1 MSLALLPLLAMV
13 VGLAAY
19 AVFGGADFGVGFWQL
34 TAGRGSRGDAVREHA
49 QHAIA
54 TVWEANHV
62 WLIFVLTVC
71 WTAYPLALSSIA
83 STLAIPLFIAA
94 VGIVIRGTTYV
105 LGDLPSNRV
114 AHRLLGTVFS
124 LSSLLTPFALGT
136 IVGAIAAGRVP
147 VGNARGDLVTSWLN
161 TTAVTIGLLS
171 VVTAAFLAAVFLTA
185 DADRTAPDL
194 VEPFRRRALASGMVA
209 GLAASIGL
217 LVVRADVPSLWSGL
231 TGGAGLAAV
240 IISAVGGIATLLLL
254 ATRRYGPAR
263 VTAAVAVA
271 GVVAGWP
278 LAQRPRFLPGLTVHQ
293 AAASHATLV
302 GLMIAIVA
310 GGLVLFPSLFRLLL
324 RGAFDASGT
333 DVPQPAGPPA
343 PRAAERGHRVVAAC
357 ATLAAAAAAVV
368 IAFDPGWITAVG
380 LAGLGLAAVIAFI
393 VISLDLIVD
402 AAGSLPGDLAKQRGD
417 GLRGNGEADA
427 DVPA

>member
-1 MSLALLPLLAMV
+1 MRLELLPLVAMM

-34 TAGRGSRGDAVREHA
+34 TAGRGKRADAIREHA

-71 WTAYPLALSSIA
+71 WTAYPVAFSSIA
-83 STLAIPLFIAA
+83 STLAIPLFVAA

-105 LGDLPSNRV
+105 LRDLPSNLV
-114 AHRLLGTVFS
+114 THRLLGTVFS
-124 LSSLLTPFALGT
+124 LSSLLTPFSLGT

-161 TTAVTIGLLS
+161 PTAIAIGLLS
-171 VVTAAFLAAVFLTA
+171 VITAAFLAAVFLTA

-194 VEPFRRRALASGMVA
+194 VEPFRRRALASGVVA
-209 GLAASIGL
+209 GIAALAGL
-217 LVVRADVPSLWSGL
+217 LVVRTHVPSLWSGL

-240 IISAVGGIATLLLL
+240 VLSAVSGLATILLL

-263 VTAAVAVA
+263 LAAAIAVA

-278 LAQRPRFLPGLTVHQ
+278 LAQRPRFLPGLTIAE
-293 AAASHATLV
+293 AAASRATLV
-302 GLMIAIVA
+302 GLMIAIAA
-310 GGLVLFPSLFRLLL
+310 GALVLFPSLALLFRLLL
-324 RGAFDASGT
+324 RGAFDVSGT

-343 PRAAERGHRVVAAC
+343 PRAADRGRRVVGTCTVIAAV
-357 ATLAAAAAAVV
+357 AAAVV
-368 IAFDPGWITAVG
+368 IVFDPGWITALG
-380 LAGLGLAAVIAFI
+380 LAGLGLAAVIAFT
-393 VISLDLIVD
+393 VISIDLIVD
-402 AAGSLPGDLAKQRGD
+402 STRS
-417 GLRGNGEADA
+417 
-427 DVPA
+427 